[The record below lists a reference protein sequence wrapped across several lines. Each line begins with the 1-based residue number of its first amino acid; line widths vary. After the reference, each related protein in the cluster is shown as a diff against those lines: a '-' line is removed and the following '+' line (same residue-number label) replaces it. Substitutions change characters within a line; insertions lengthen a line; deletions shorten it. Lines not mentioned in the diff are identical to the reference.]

1 MEINKN
7 FWVIESDIK
16 KKIVS
21 FSKFYIYKID
31 FS

>member
-7 FWVIESDIK
+7 FWVIEFDIK
-16 KKIVS
+16 KNFVS